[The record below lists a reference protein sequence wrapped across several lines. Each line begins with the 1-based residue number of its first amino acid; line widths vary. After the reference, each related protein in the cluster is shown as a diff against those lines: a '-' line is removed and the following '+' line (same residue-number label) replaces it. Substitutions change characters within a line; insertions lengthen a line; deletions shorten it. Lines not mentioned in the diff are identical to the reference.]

1 MPGDRRRRD
10 PARSVIADAD
20 AILPGRVVAGGGEEP
35 GEGLLPMQRSTG
47 RGHPDDRVEAVHQR
61 DADAAAP
68 VARAAAERGD
78 QEGVVDRLE
87 DRRADGRCCRAEID
101 GAVGVTRVDPE
112 FGRGSDGAGR
122 SRTGAIVEPSGH
134 QLIGALGDARLELPQ
149 VVGEP
154 DADGLGRVGRIQVE
168 DDRMRSRLA
177 VEVHRFEGRGMHRVA
192 RLAMG
197 DAGAG
202 HADGGDPGIH
212 RAGRLRRE
220 RGPER
225 ATARRGDHPAA
236 VGSRARGVSTPG
248 TAVGADAEA

>member
-1 MPGDRRRRD
+1 MRYSPVASW
-10 PARSVIADAD
+10 PVAARSQ
-20 AILPGRVVAGGGEEP
+20 GRVCSPCSAPRVGVTRTTASRPFINVTPMPPLPSLGPRLSEVTKKGWSTGLKTVVRTGVVAER
-35 GEGLLPMQRSTG
+35 RSTV
-47 RGHPDDRVEAVHQR
+47 PS
-61 DADAAAP
+61 
-68 VARAAAERGD
+68 
-78 QEGVVDRLE
+78 
-87 DRRADGRCCRAEID
+87 
-101 GAVGVTRVDPE
+101 GVTRVDPE
-112 FGRGSDGAGR
+112 FGIGSDGAGR